1 MKEQYNGD
9 NFINWHLEINHKAQ
23 NFKEYLRRIIGD
35 RNYVMLEDFS
45 KEVDIFIFSG
55 IIKDFILGYH
65 IAARDI
71 DITFRG
77 RLKRRWKTIA
87 NHRFRII
94 TNRFGGYKLLS
105 DECISLDIWDI
116 ENTYG
121 IKHKSDTT
129 NPTDL
134 LDTVFFNFT
143 SVVYDFSEE
152 KFIYDEKFLNFLEN
166 RTIEIVNSQNPDPEL
181 CFVNIYHNVKKYG
194 IELGTS
200 VKKWAIEYFQ
210 EDLYFDQVQERHFHT
225 QLYSQIELLNFISQR
240 LLK

>member
-1 MKEQYNGD
+1 ME
-9 NFINWHLEINHKAQ
+9 LLNHKYRKDWSKVINLRACE
-23 NFKEYLRRIIGD
+23 FKGYLKEIVGSY
-35 RNYVMLEDFS
+35 NYLLLNKLS

-77 RLKRRWKTIA
+77 RLKRRWETIA

-105 DECISLDIWDI
+105 DECITLDVWDI
-116 ENTYG
+116 EKTYG

-129 NPTDL
+129 NPNEL
-134 LDTVFFNFT
+134 LNTVFFNFT

-152 KFIYDEKFLNFLEN
+152 KFIYDEKFLDFLEN
-166 RTIEIVNSQNPDPEL
+166 RTIEIVNSENPDPEL

-200 VKKWAIEYFQ
+200 VKEWAVEYFQ

-225 QLYSQIELLNFISQR
+225 QLYSQIELLNFISDR